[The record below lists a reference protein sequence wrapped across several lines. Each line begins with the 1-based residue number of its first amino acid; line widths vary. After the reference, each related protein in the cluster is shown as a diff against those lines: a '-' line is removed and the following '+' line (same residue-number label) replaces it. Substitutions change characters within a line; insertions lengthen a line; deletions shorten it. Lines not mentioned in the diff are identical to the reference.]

1 MADDFDITSVI
12 TTGHAPKQLHLRRI
26 RLRVVDGP
34 DAGKQME
41 YETDVVHIGK
51 AEAADLTL
59 TDDTVSRK
67 HAEIVRDRHGYLL
80 RDLGSTNGSFVGSV
94 RVREVYLGEARNF
107 RVGKTEIQFTPADEV
122 VDIVPAD
129 QTSFEGMVGAS
140 IVMREVF
147 SIIERVAR
155 TELTVLITGETGT
168 GKELVSRAIH
178 SRSRRSK
185 GPFVVFDCGAV
196 PKNLI
201 ESELF
206 GHERGAFTGAVA
218 PRAGVF
224 EQANGGTIFIDELG
238 ELPIELQPALLRVL
252 EQREVRRVGDRRVRP
267 IDVRVVAATNRDMR
281 EQVEQGAFRSDLY
294 YRLAV
299 VEMVLPP
306 LRTRREDF
314 PLLVEHLLRHAPFE
328 HKVRRTSPDV
338 HDLFAQYNWPGNI
351 RELRNVV
358 LRAIPFCDGD
368 TIEMAALPDAFRRA
382 DDNTPQ
388 GAAARAAGPSGNVS
402 MPNPGELSLRE
413 ARDKIIDA
421 FERQYLED
429 ILEACDGN
437 ISKAA
442 RMAGVDRKTIARM
455 LKRHGIK

>member
-1 MADDFDITSVI
+1 MADDVDITSVI
-12 TTGHAPKQLHLRRI
+12 TTGHAPRQLHLRSI
-26 RLRVVDGP
+26 RLRVMDGK
-34 DAGKQME
+34 DAGLTTE
-41 YETDVVHIGK
+41 FESDVVRIGS
-51 AEAADLTL
+51 ADGSDLQL

-80 RDLGSTNGSFVGSV
+80 RDLGSTNGTFVGSV

-122 VDIVPAD
+122 VDIVPANET
-129 QTSFEGMVGAS
+129 QFEGMVGVS
-140 IVMREVF
+140 ISMREVF
-147 SIIERVAR
+147 SVVERVAP

-178 SRSRRSK
+178 ARSRRSK

-238 ELPIELQPALLRVL
+238 ELPLELQPALLRVL

-267 IDVRVVAATNRDMR
+267 VDVRVVAATNREMR
-281 EQVEQGAFRSDLY
+281 EHVEQGLFRSDLY

-299 VEMVLPP
+299 VELSLPP
-306 LRTRREDF
+306 LRDRREDF
-314 PLLVEHLLRHAPFE
+314 PMLVEHLLRTAPFE
-328 HKVRRTSPDV
+328 HKVRRLAPEASE
-338 HDLFAQYNWPGNI
+338 LFSQYNWPGNI

-368 TIEMAALPDAFRRA
+368 SIELSALPEAFRQPEEH
-382 DDNTPQ
+382 TPPGAPIRQ
-388 GAAARAAGPSGNVS
+388 GAATGVA
-402 MPNPGELSLRE
+402 MPKPGELSLRE

-429 ILEACDGN
+429 LLESCDGN
-437 ISKAA
+437 LSKAA
-442 RMAGVDRKTIARM
+442 RVAGVDRKTIARM
-455 LKRHGIK
+455 LKRHGIR

>member
-1 MADDFDITSVI
+1 MADDVDITSVI
-12 TTGHAPKQLHLRRI
+12 TTGHAPRQLHLRSV
-26 RLRVVDGP
+26 RLRVMDGK
-34 DAGKQME
+34 DAGLTFE
-41 YETDVVHIGK
+41 FESDVVRIGS
-51 AEAADLTL
+51 AEGSDLRL

-122 VDIVPAD
+122 VDIVPAE
-129 QTSFEGMVGAS
+129 QTHFEGMVGVS
-140 IVMREVF
+140 ISMREVF
-147 SIIERVAR
+147 SVVERVAP

-178 SRSRRSK
+178 NRSRRAK

-238 ELPIELQPALLRVL
+238 ELPLELQPALLRVL

-267 IDVRVVAATNRDMR
+267 VDVRVVAATNREMR
-281 EQVEQGAFRSDLY
+281 EHVEQGLFRSDLY

-299 VEMVLPP
+299 VELSLPP
-306 LRTRREDF
+306 LRDRREDF
-314 PLLVEHLLRHAPFE
+314 PMLVEHLLRTAPFE
-328 HKVRRTSPDV
+328 HKVRRLAAEAS
-338 HDLFAQYNWPGNI
+338 DLFSQYNWPGNI

-368 TIEMAALPDAFRRA
+368 SIELSALPEAFRQPEER
-382 DDNTPQ
+382 TPPGAPIRQ
-388 GAAARAAGPSGNVS
+388 GSATGVA
-402 MPNPGELSLRE
+402 MPKPGELSLRE

-429 ILEACDGN
+429 LLESCDGN
-437 ISKAA
+437 LSKAA
-442 RMAGVDRKTIARM
+442 RVAGVDRKTIARM
-455 LKRHGIK
+455 LKRHGIR